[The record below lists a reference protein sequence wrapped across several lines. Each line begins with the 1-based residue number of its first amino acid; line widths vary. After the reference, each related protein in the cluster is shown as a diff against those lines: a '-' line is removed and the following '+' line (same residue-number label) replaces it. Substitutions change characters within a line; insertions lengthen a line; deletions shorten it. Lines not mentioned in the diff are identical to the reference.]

1 MNFQVPDFTPV
12 IPEMFVA
19 GMACLVLM
27 VDLFL
32 SDRNRV
38 VTHWLTLATLAGA
51 AILTWTIMG
60 EAATFTFGGMFIG
73 DSLAHVLKL
82 FLYLSL
88 AVVLIYSRAYL
99 EERGM
104 FKGEYYLLS
113 LTALLGMMIMVSGH
127 NLLVIY
133 LGLELLS
140 LSLYAM
146 VAFNR
151 ASANAA
157 EAAMKYFVLG
167 AIASGV
173 LLYGMSI
180 LYGVTGSLDVGE
192 IAVYVSEAEIS
203 HIGLSLALSF
213 ILVGLAFKIGAVP
226 FHMWIPDVYHGAPTA
241 VTLFVGSAPKI
252 AAFALFMR
260 LLADGFGGFHEAWQ
274 GMLIVLAVLSM
285 AVGSFLAIAQTN
297 IKRMLAYSTITHMG
311 FILMGVMAGTSL
323 GYQAAMFYTLVY
335 VLMAAGAFGMIIL
348 MSARGREAE
357 NIDDFRGLNERS
369 PWYAACMAM
378 LMFGM
383 AGVPPLA
390 GFHAK
395 LSVIN
400 AAIDAG
406 WVWMAVAA
414 VVFAIISAF
423 YYLRVVKVMYFDSAE
438 NEDLPVPE
446 GRLGVRALLSTNAL
460 VVLALGMFPG
470 LLMGVCV
477 YAFA

>member
-1 MNFQVPDFTPV
+1 MNFEMPQFTPV

-19 GMACLVLM
+19 GMACLVLL

-32 SDRNRV
+32 SERNRFI
-38 VTHWLTLATLAGA
+38 THWLTMATLAGGA
-51 AILTWTIMG
+51 LLTWRIMG
-60 EAATFTFGGMFIG
+60 DAATFTFGGMFIG
-73 DSLAHVLKL
+73 DQLAHTLKF
-82 FLYLSL
+82 FLYGTL
-88 AVVLIYSRAYL
+88 AVVLAYSRQYL
-99 EERGM
+99 MDRGM

-113 LTALLGMMIMVSGH
+113 LTSLLGMMIMVSAH
-127 NLLVIY
+127 NLLVVY

-140 LSLYAM
+140 LSLYTM

-151 ASANAA
+151 ESSNSS

-180 LYGVTGSLDVGE
+180 LYGVTGSLDLTD
-192 IAVYVSEAEIS
+192 IAAYVEEAEIS
-203 HIGLSLALSF
+203 HIGLALALSF

-226 FHMWIPDVYHGAPTA
+226 FHMWIPDVYQGAPTA
-241 VTLFVGSAPKI
+241 VTLFVGAAPKI

-311 FILMGVMAGTSL
+311 FILMGVMAGTTL
-323 GYQAAMFYTLVY
+323 GYQSAMFYTLIY
-335 VLMAAGAFGMIIL
+335 VLMASGAFGMIIL
-348 MSARGREAE
+348 LSRKGHEAE
-357 NIDDFRGLNERS
+357 NIADFQGLNERS
-369 PWYAACMAM
+369 PWFAACMAM

-395 LSVIN
+395 LQVIN

-406 WVWMAVAA
+406 WIWMAVAA
-414 VVFAIISAF
+414 VIFAIISAF
-423 YYLRVVKVMYFDSAE
+423 YYLRVVKVMYFDQ
-438 NEDLPVPE
+438 PE
-446 GRLGVRALLSTNAL
+446 GEQPPVTESSLGFRALLSTNAL
-460 VVLALGMFPG
+460 AVLALGIFPG
-470 LLMGVCV
+470 ALMAVCAQ
-477 YAFA
+477 AFM

>member
-1 MNFQVPDFTPV
+1 MNFEMPQFIPV
-12 IPEMFVA
+12 VPEMFVA
-19 GMACLVLM
+19 GMTCLILVI
-27 VDLFL
+27 DLFL
-32 SDRNRV
+32 SDRNRI

-51 AILTWTIMG
+51 ALLTWRIMG
-60 EAATFTFGGMFIG
+60 DAAVFTFGGMFIG
-73 DSLAHVLKL
+73 DTLAHILKL
-82 FLYLSL
+82 CLYG
-88 AVVLIYSRAYL
+88 VVAGVLVYSREYL
-99 EERGM
+99 VERDM
-104 FKGEYYLLS
+104 FKGEYYFLS
-113 LTALLGMMIMVSGH
+113 LTALLGMMVIVSAH

-133 LGLELLS
+133 LGLELMS

-151 ASANAA
+151 ESGQAS

-180 LYGVTGSLDVGE
+180 LYGVTGTLD
-192 IAVYVSEAEIS
+192 IAGVADYVATAELS
-203 HIGLSLALSF
+203 HLGLALALSF

-226 FHMWIPDVYHGAPTA
+226 FHMWIPDVYQGAPTA
-241 VTLFVGSAPKI
+241 VTLFVGAAPKI
-252 AAFALFMR
+252 AAFAMFIR

-274 GMLIVLAVLSM
+274 GMLIALSVLSM
-285 AVGSFLAIAQTN
+285 GLGSFLAIAQTN

-311 FILMGVMAGTSL
+311 FILMGIMAGTSL
-323 GYQAAMFYTLVY
+323 GYQSAMFYTLVY
-335 VLMAAGAFGMIIL
+335 VLMASGAFGMVIL
-348 MSARGREAE
+348 LSRKGHEAE
-357 NIDDFRGLNERS
+357 AIDDFRGLNECS
-369 PWYAACMAM
+369 PWFAACMGM

-406 WVWMAVAA
+406 WVWVAIA
-414 VVFAIISAF
+414 SVIFAIISAF

-438 NEDLPVPE
+438 AGMPAPSGGNGFRV
-446 GRLGVRALLSTNAL
+446 VLSTNAL
-460 VVLALGMFPG
+460 AVLALGIYPG
-470 LLMGVCV
+470 LLMAVCAR
-477 YAFA
+477 AFA

>member
-1 MNFQVPDFTPV
+1 MNFEMPQFTPV

-19 GMACLVLM
+19 GMACLILL

-32 SDRNRV
+32 SDRNRI

-51 AILTWTIMG
+51 AVLTWRIMG
-60 EAATFTFGGMFIG
+60 EASVFTFGGMFIG
-73 DSLAHVLKL
+73 DTLAHTLKF
-82 FLYLSL
+82 FLYGVVG
-88 AVVLIYSRAYL
+88 VVLIYSREYL
-99 EERGM
+99 VERDM

-113 LTALLGMMIMVSGH
+113 LTALLGMMVMVSGH

-133 LGLELLS
+133 LGLELMS

-151 ASANAA
+151 ESGSAS

-192 IAVYVSEAEIS
+192 VAAYVASAEIS
-203 HIGLSLALSF
+203 HIGLALALSF
-213 ILVGLAFKIGAVP
+213 VLVGLAFKIGAVP
-226 FHMWIPDVYHGAPTA
+226 FHMWVPDVYQGAPTA
-241 VTLFVGSAPKI
+241 VTLFVGAAPKI
-252 AAFALFMR
+252 AAFAMFMR

-274 GMLIVLAVLSM
+274 GMLIILAVLSM
-285 AVGSFLAIAQTN
+285 GLGSFLAIAQTN

-335 VLMAAGAFGMIIL
+335 VLMASGAFGMIIL
-348 MSARGREAE
+348 LSSKGQESE
-357 NIDDFRGLNERS
+357 LIEDFRGLNERS
-369 PWYAACMAM
+369 PWFAACMGM

-406 WVWMAVAA
+406 WVWVAIA
-414 VVFAIISAF
+414 SVIFAIISAF
-423 YYLRVVKVMYFDSAE
+423 YYLRVVKVMYFDSPV
-438 NEDLPVPE
+438 EDASAPS
-446 GRLGVRALLSTNAL
+446 GGLGFRVVLSANAL
-460 VVLALGMFPG
+460 TVLALGIVPG
-470 LLMGVCV
+470 ALMTLCAR
-477 YAFA
+477 AFL